1 MAKKKGSRKRGK
13 KSAGADKAEA
23 KEPVL
28 SEAVSKVIAE
38 KEDPKAKLKECS
50 GQVLKWT
57 ADGFDTKC
65 LDELLK
71 TEDIDKIKAAMKDFE
86 IGISKSEE
94 MKEELD
100 KTDLS
105 GFDADVSELRV
116 MLGNPGNYK
125 TAGEKLDNL
134 KKRKRSSELRKELD
148 KMVLPNMK
156 SKVDGLKGKLSDL
169 NELDTI
175 EREMVSL
182 RAEYKEKYFETGIIS
197 DVRGKTVGAPVAQK
211 KEPGKRISPMLVSD
225 IFLLYKDGRFISHHT
240 ARPVPK
246 DQQTRL
252 FADLKTGRNYL
263 RSPKYLPQK
272 LNVVQNEGRNVIVQS
287 GRFTVVIMVVEGDV
301 NPWTERIIGKV
312 LGLMEKEDGP
322 SLNNW
327 TGDVASLKSSA
338 KYMQALLF
346 ACMKLSKGSNPE

>member
-13 KSAGADKAEA
+13 KSAGTDEAEV

-28 SEAVSKVIAE
+28 SEAVSKVIRE

-65 LDELLK
+65 LEELLK
-71 TEDIDKIKAAMKDFE
+71 TEDMDKIKEALKDFE
-86 IGISKSEE
+86 VGISKSEK
-94 MKEELD
+94 MKAELD

-125 TAGEKLDNL
+125 AASEKLDNL
-134 KKRKRSSELRKELD
+134 KKRKRVSELRMELD
-148 KMVLPNMK
+148 RMVLPDMK
-156 SKVDGLKGKLSDL
+156 PKVENLKKRLSNLD
-169 NELDTI
+169 ELETI
-175 EREMVSL
+175 EKEMISL

-197 DVRGKTVGAPVAQK
+197 DVKRPTLGAPGAQK
-211 KEPGKRISPMLVSD
+211 KEPGKRAAPMLVSD

-272 LNVVQNEGRNVIVQS
+272 LNIVQNEGRNIIVQS

-312 LGLMEKEDGP
+312 LGLMEREDAP

-346 ACMKLSKGSNPE
+346 ACMKLSKGVNPE